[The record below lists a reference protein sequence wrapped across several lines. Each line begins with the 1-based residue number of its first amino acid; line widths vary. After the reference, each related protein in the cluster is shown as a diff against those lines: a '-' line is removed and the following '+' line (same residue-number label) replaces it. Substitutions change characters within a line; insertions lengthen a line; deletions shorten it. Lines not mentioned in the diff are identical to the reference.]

1 MTSIRITIR
10 EDNKARDLIRFL
22 RDIDFLDIQAEE
34 TTETVDSKDLD
45 ALKSICGLWTG
56 RSITLDSV
64 RNKAWARG
72 D

>member
-1 MTSIRITIR
+1 MTSIRIIIK
-10 EDNKARDLIRFL
+10 EDNKARDFIRFL
-22 RDIDFLDIQAEE
+22 RDIDFLDIQVEE

-45 ALKSICGLWTG
+45 ALKSICGIWKD
-56 RSITLDSV
+56 RNISLDSI